1 MGISKDKI
9 FDRISLKDFFKN
21 GTIPNEKHF
30 SFLIDSMINKQDDG
44 FNKDSENGLILSTTG
59 ISKKILT
66 IFKKVDDLD
75 PFYFIEVDEN
85 GSYSLKLKPNL
96 DLSEEEL
103 AKKSFFFN
111 ENGSLGIGE
120 RKEEGIKLNVAGF
133 ASFEGRTGNY
143 RKGMVPADGKWHP
156 IVSNLNNCHAF
167 EIIARTGKRTTGR
180 FSIIHAT
187 ALSTFGKSSNKIKKT
202 TAYYGSFLNKLNL
215 RWKSYG
221 TYNYELQLKSNR
233 NYGDNTQIYFRVTDL
248 WDDKLFLP
256 EEYFY

>member
-1 MGISKDKI
+1 
-9 FDRISLKDFFKN
+9 
-21 GTIPNEKHF
+21 
-30 SFLIDSMINKQDDG
+30 
-44 FNKDSENGLILSTTG
+44 
-59 ISKKILT
+59 
-66 IFKKVDDLD
+66 
-75 PFYFIEVDEN
+75 
-85 GSYSLKLKPNL
+85 
-96 DLSEEEL
+96 
-103 AKKSFFFN
+103 
-111 ENGSLGIGE
+111 
-120 RKEEGIKLNVAGF
+120 
-133 ASFEGRTGNY
+133 
-143 RKGMVPADGKWHP
+143 MVPADGKWHP

-187 ALSTFGKSSNKIKKT
+187 ALSTFGKSSNKIRKT